1 MTHPLLTGAALALAL
16 AASSAMAQPAPGGGP
31 PPGGG
36 NPAFAAV
43 RAACQADG
51 DKLCA
56 GKQGRERFQCMREN
70 SDKLSA
76 ECKDAMSKLPQ
87 RPPGAAPGGGGR

>member
-1 MTHPLLTGAALALAL
+1 MKLMMLTAATAALALAAG
-16 AASSAMAQPAPGGGP
+16 AAFAQPAGGP

-51 DKLCA
+51 EKLC
-56 GKQGRERFQCMREN
+56 GDKQGRERFQCMREKQ
-70 SDKLSA
+70 DQLSK
-76 ECKDAMSKLPQ
+76 ECKDAMAALP
-87 RPPGAAPGGGGR
+87 PPPAGGPPPK